1 MSVAS
6 FIPQLWEARLLENLK
21 NAHVYA
27 NLLNRD
33 YQGTIANGGDTVHI
47 NTVGSVTVKG
57 YTKNT
62 NIEAPEDIST
72 AEQTLVI
79 DQQKYYNFSID
90 DIDARQA
97 TGNLIDP
104 TMLEAADALA
114 SVQDSYISG
123 LLKLGTATIGDD
135 TTPITITKDNAYD
148 QLVDLATLLSKRK
161 LPKNGRWVV
170 LPPEYTG
177 MLSKDTRFVGTGSA
191 SADDL
196 LRNGWRGRAA
206 GFDVYESNDVPNTS
220 NAKYKIIAGSSIVA
234 TYAEQI
240 TKTEA
245 YRPEG
250 RFSDAIKGLALYGAK
265 VTRPTCVGVL
275 TCNF

>member
-62 NIEAPEDIST
+62 NIDAPEDIST